1 MPRFVAQVPVRWTDQ
16 DAYRHVNN
24 AKAVTLLEEAR
35 VAMIFDAAAAEGV
48 AGFAAGLLVVGLHV
62 DYRRQIPY
70 RSDGVR
76 VTMAIEEVRAASF
89 RITYEMH
96 DGPERGRRRRRAGVD
111 PDGDLRPRRRTAAP
125 ADRRGAGLPRPLDRR
140 MSALHI
146 TDPDDRGDLGT
157 FVGRVVRLD
166 QTAAVRLLG
175 SASGRVTAW
184 ASTPFDVLATRSVPG
199 TLEPADV
206 TTFAATLLSALSVD
220 RADTVDPGSGGLWQG
235 LLPPADGWAVVD
247 TVPAAELEGLTER
260 GLVLA
265 REHAGPLGPPAS
277 LLDQTVLTVTGAAGP
292 PVRIPMRCLFA
303 LSGMGFVG
311 AGDAGETVRVSATSS
326 WLRLDARYGAVVR
339 RRITALPLLT

>member
-1 MPRFVAQVPVRWTDQ
+1 VS
-16 DAYRHVNN
+16 
-24 AKAVTLLEEAR
+24 E
-35 VAMIFDAAAAEGV
+35 
-48 AGFAAGLLVVGLHV
+48 LHV
-62 DYRRQIPY
+62 
-70 RSDGVR
+70 
-76 VTMAIEEVRAASF
+76 
-89 RITYEMH
+89 
-96 DGPERGRRRRRAGVD
+96 
-111 PDGDLRPRRRTAAP
+111 
-125 ADRRGAGLPRPLDRR
+125 
-140 MSALHI
+140 

-199 TLEPADV
+199 RLEPADV
-206 TTFAATLLSALSVD
+206 TTYATTLLSALSVD
-220 RADTVDPGSGGLWQG
+220 RSDTVDPGSGGLWQG
-235 LLPPADGWAVVD
+235 LLPPDEGWAVVD
-247 TVPAAELEGLTER
+247 TVPATELEGLTER

-265 REHAGPLGPPAS
+265 RDNAGPLGPPVS